1 MNYII
6 LIIAGICGMVVGSYL
21 GKRRKIGK
29 TKHENIDNT
38 QETNEQ
44 NTENKEKIN

>member
-1 MNYII
+1 MNYVI
-6 LIIAGICGMVVGSYL
+6 LIIAGVAGVIIGGYL
-21 GKRRKIGK
+21 GKKRKIGK

-44 NTENKEKIN
+44 NIENKEKIN